1 MPDIQVVSR
10 ERHAGRRWARYAS
23 YAFAG
28 ADAVA
33 PLVIQELP
41 KACMMMPL
49 GFVAVDD
56 GFMPVAVQGLMPGKN
71 LLVADDGRW
80 LAGYVP
86 AAYRSYP
93 FALAN
98 TPDGQQVL
106 TVIEDSGLLSDTDG
120 ELFFD
125 DNNEPSQAVKD
136 VLSFLEQVAIN
147 RQATRR
153 ACAALQKHDLIKPWP
168 INIDTD
174 GGRQAV
180 EGLYSIDEAALNQVS
195 AEALQELRDAS
206 ALLVAYCQ
214 ILSTQHLQKLGVLL
228 RAHAAQ
234 SAASLET
241 PAGELDIE
249 FLNNSDTINFGALR

>member
-10 ERHAGRRWARYAS
+10 ERHAGKRWMRYAS

-28 ADAVA
+28 SEAVA

-41 KACMMMPL
+41 KACMVMPL

-56 GFMPVAVQGLMPGKN
+56 GFMPVAVQGLTPGMN
-71 LLVADDGRW
+71 LLVGTDGCW

-98 TPDGQQVL
+98 TADGQQVL
-106 TVIEDSGLLSDTDG
+106 TVVEDSGLLSDTEG
-120 ELFFD
+120 ELFFEE
-125 DNNEPSQAVKD
+125 NNEPAQAVKD
-136 VLSFLEQVAIN
+136 VLGFLEQVSVN

-153 ACAALQKHDLIKPWP
+153 ACAALQKHNLIKPWP
-168 INIDTD
+168 INLDTEA
-174 GGRQAV
+174 GRQAV
-180 EGLYSIDEAALNQVS
+180 EGLYTLDEAALNQAPADV
-195 AEALQELRDAS
+195 LHELRDAG

-214 ILSTQHLQKLGVLL
+214 LLSIQHMQKLVALF

-234 SAASLET
+234 NAANLET
-241 PAGELDIE
+241 PSGELDIE
-249 FLNNSDTINFGALR
+249 FLNDSDTINFGALR

>member
-10 ERHAGRRWARYAS
+10 ERHAGKRWVRYAS
-23 YAFAG
+23 YAFAST
-28 ADAVA
+28 DAVA

-49 GFVAVDD
+49 GFVAVEDS
-56 GFMPVAVQGLMPGKN
+56 FMPVAVQGLTPGTN
-71 LLVADDGRW
+71 LLVAADGRW

-125 DNNEPSQAVKD
+125 EDNQPSQAVKD
-136 VLSFLEQVAIN
+136 VLNFLEQVSVN
-147 RQATRR
+147 RQATRQ
-153 ACAALQKHDLIKPWP
+153 ACAALQKHNLIKPWP
-168 INIDTD
+168 INLDTES
-174 GGRQAV
+174 GRQAV
-180 EGLYSIDEAALNQVS
+180 EGLYTIDEAALNQVS
-195 AEALQELRDAS
+195 AEALHELRDAS

-234 SAASLET
+234 QAATLET

-249 FLNNSDTINFGALR
+249 FLNDSDTINFGALR

>member
-10 ERHAGRRWARYAS
+10 ERHAGKRWMRYAS
-23 YAFAG
+23 YAFART
-28 ADAVA
+28 DAVA

-41 KACMMMPL
+41 KACMMVPL
-49 GFVAVDD
+49 GFVAVED
-56 GFMPVAVQGLMPGKN
+56 GFMPVAVQGLMPGAN
-71 LLVADDGRW
+71 LLVDAEGRW

-125 DNNEPSQAVKD
+125 ENNEPAQAVKD
-136 VLSFLEQVAIN
+136 VLSFLEQVSIN

-153 ACAALQKHDLIKPWP
+153 ACTALQKHNLIKPWP
-168 INIDTD
+168 INLETD
-174 GGRQAV
+174 AGRQAV
-180 EGLYSIDEAALNQVS
+180 EGLYTIDEAALNQVS

-214 ILSTQHLQKLGVLL
+214 ILSTQHLQKLGQLL

-234 SAASLET
+234 NAATLET
-241 PAGELDIE
+241 PSGELDIE
-249 FLNNSDTINFGALR
+249 FLNESDTINFGALR